1 MNRERAVTTFKS
13 LQSLGSSAG
22 SRGQEPV
29 KRRKRGLRKQAR
41 QKQGLV
47 RHPYLTGGPQQGS
60 GVTKEIFFRVPGGLC
75 YIVSHVFKHL
85 VFSR

>member
-29 KRRKRGLRKQAR
+29 KRRKRAQETGQTEA
-41 QKQGLV
+41 GLV

-75 YIVSHVFKHL
+75 YVVGHVFKHL